1 MPDPRHIDAGDDP
14 RLAALMAWRQQLID
28 SGAVSRNAFKEAHL
42 RLVLRSGRTD
52 VAQIR
57 AMLPGS
63 VAEHAED
70 MARLLAELET
80 QSGGAGESGSA
91 ASRHRAGVKEARVD
105 SDADSERLF
114 RPARPA
120 EPAPRDT
127 DEIQYRAGDFAAF
140 AFGEQRGEVHTIGL
154 RRRQRGRRKARCPRV
169 DVAAVSAARR
179 GGWNRGHLSG
189 GQRGGQPAVFPGP
202 GAHGRR
208 HHLAPPPPTN
218 DRRMPRCATT
228 RCGSTPGPPPARRWP
243 LNPSNTP
250 RPCWS
255 TRCAT
260 SRFARTTGRSSAGG
274 TSRQR

>member
-91 ASRHRAGVKEARVD
+91 PSRHPAGVRKRESTLMPTRRGC
-105 SDADSERLF
+105 SG
-114 RPARPA
+114 RPARPS
-120 EPAPRDT
+120 PR
-127 DEIQYRAGDFAAF
+127 
-140 AFGEQRGEVHTIGL
+140 RGTPTKSSTGL
-154 RRRQRGRRKARCPRV
+154 AISLRSPSV
-169 DVAAVSAARR
+169 SSAARCTR
-179 GGWNRGHLSG
+179 
-189 GQRGGQPAVFPGP
+189 
-202 GAHGRR
+202 
-208 HHLAPPPPTN
+208 LA
-218 DRRMPRCATT
+218 
-228 RCGSTPGPPPARRWP
+228 CGDASRAKKGSV
-243 LNPSNTP
+243 PS
-250 RPCWS
+250 S
-255 TRCAT
+255 
-260 SRFARTTGRSSAGG
+260 
-274 TSRQR
+274 

>member
-1 MPDPRHIDAGDDP
+1 MPDPQHIDAGDDP

-70 MARLLAELET
+70 MARLLAELAT
-80 QSGGAGESGSA
+80 QSGRAGESGSA
-91 ASRHRAGVKEARVD
+91 ASRHRAGVEEARVD
-105 SDADSERLF
+105 AGADSERLF
-114 RPARPA
+114 RPARPD

-140 AFGEQRGEVHTIGL
+140 AFGEQRRRGAHHRPAAAPA
-154 RRRQRGRRKARCPRV
+154 RRRQARRPRV

-179 GGWNRGHLSG
+179 
-189 GQRGGQPAVFPGP
+189 A
-202 GAHGRR
+202 A
-208 HHLAPPPPTN
+208 
-218 DRRMPRCATT
+218 
-228 RCGSTPGPPPARRWP
+228 
-243 LNPSNTP
+243 
-250 RPCWS
+250 
-255 TRCAT
+255 
-260 SRFARTTGRSSAGG
+260 
-274 TSRQR
+274 